1 MGNPLHMGCC
11 LILAL
16 GAVLTAQPSP
26 NPEKAPPSVET
37 PAAAPEKEKIRHM
50 LHPVPEGFL
59 TYMGPNTP
67 VAAKF
72 RFGSFG
78 MAYVA
83 SPITTESEDLH
94 LLRKGDHL
102 LFKKEG
108 QGWRFASKD
117 SLPPGPNMAQLSME
131 GRKSPDTEGK
141 PIAPQSFTRADD
153 EERQI
158 TGHQMDEKGN
168 LYWIARDA
176 IYRNTEGGWR
186 LAWTFPKELWERRK
200 NPGCCGYVAVLPKN
214 RLALVGTTD
223 AFIKI
228 LELPDPP
235 SAVTA
240 GGASPSQTAE
250 PKLLGS
256 ISYQS
261 IGFEDLD
268 ASKTP
273 LVNFSSMPFLATDEC
288 LYFYLGNLGR
298 FFRLR
303 LDSFSLTELD
313 TPWVALMD
321 SNTWGGYT
329 SRKWRPSENPP
340 AYPVMPWTIAF
351 APRPDGTAH
360 ARALM
365 WNMEPAVIYSFELGP
380 EGSSIKAEIH
390 MEAEMPEPIVLSD
403 PQGNLVPI
411 KSFLR
416 PDPATSPRT
425 SQRAL
430 PTPTA
435 GNRLLT
441 QPSTAL
447 KEN

>member
-16 GAVLTAQPSP
+16 GAVLTAQPP
-26 NPEKAPPSVET
+26 PAPEKAPPSAET
-37 PAAAPEKEKIRHM
+37 PAAPPEKGKNRHM
-50 LHPVPEGFL
+50 LRPVPEGFL

-83 SPITTESEDLH
+83 SPITTDSEDLH
-94 LLRKGDHL
+94 LIRQNRHL

-108 QGWRFASKD
+108 QGWRFVSRD
-117 SLPPGPNMAQLSME
+117 SLPPGPNRAQLSM
-131 GRKSPDTEGK
+131 DEGK
-141 PIAPQSFTRADD
+141 STDAGAQGAPQSFTRVTD

-168 LYWIARDA
+168 LYWIARETL
-176 IYRNTEGGWR
+176 YRYTKGGWR
-186 LAWTFPKELWERRK
+186 LLWNFPKEFTERRK
-200 NPGCCGYVAVLPKN
+200 EPTCLGHVAILPKN

-235 SAVTA
+235 PAVGA
-240 GGASPSQTAE
+240 GDVPAN
-250 PKLLGS
+250 PKLLRS
-256 ISYQS
+256 ISYES

-268 ASKTP
+268 GGKIP
-273 LVNFSSMPFLATDEC
+273 LVHFSSMPFLATDEF
-288 LYFYLGNLGR
+288 LYFHLGFIGR
-298 FFRLR
+298 FFRLK

-313 TPWVALMD
+313 TPWVTRMD
-321 SNTWGGYT
+321 SDTWGHGIP
-329 SRKWRPSENPP
+329 RKWRPSENPP
-340 AYPVMPWTIAF
+340 AYPVLPWTIAF
-351 APRPDGTAH
+351 APRPDGTVH

-365 WNMEPAVIYSFELGP
+365 WNMEPAVIYSFELGA

-425 SQRAL
+425 SSSIIDEPGAR
-430 PTPTA
+430 
-435 GNRLLT
+435 
-441 QPSTAL
+441 
-447 KEN
+447 

>member
-11 LILAL
+11 LILTL
-16 GAVLTAQPSP
+16 GAVLTAQPP
-26 NPEKAPPSVET
+26 PHPEKALPSAET
-37 PAAAPEKEKIRHM
+37 PAAPPEKEKIRHM
-50 LHPVPEGFL
+50 LRPVSEGFL
-59 TYMGPNTP
+59 TFMGPNTP

-78 MAYVA
+78 MAYVS
-83 SPITTESEDLH
+83 SPVTTDSEDLH
-94 LLRKGDHL
+94 LIRQNRHL

-108 QGWRFASKD
+108 QGWRFVSKD
-117 SLPPGPNMAQLSME
+117 SLPPGPNMAQLSMD
-131 GRKSPDTEGK
+131 GAKSPDATDK
-141 PIAPQSFTRADD
+141 PIAPKSFTRVSD

-186 LAWTFPKELWERRK
+186 LLWTFPKELWERRK
-200 NPGCCGYVAVLPKN
+200 NPGCRGYVAVLSKN
-214 RLALVGTTD
+214 RIALVGTTD

-228 LELPDPP
+228 LELPEPP

-240 GGASPSQTAE
+240 GGASPSQAAE

-268 ASKTP
+268 ASQTP

-288 LYFYLGNLGR
+288 LYFYLGHLGR

-351 APRPDGTAH
+351 APGADGTAH

-390 MEAEMPEPIVLSD
+390 MEAEMPEPIVLPD
-403 PQGNLVPI
+403 PQGDLVPI
-411 KSFLR
+411 KSLLR
-416 PDPATSPRT
+416 PDPAASPQNPAQP
-425 SQRAL
+425 SL
-430 PTPTA
+430 TPKATDK
-435 GNRLLT
+435 LTT
-441 QPSTAL
+441 QPSTL
-447 KEN
+447 PKEN

>member
-1 MGNPLHMGCC
+1 MGNPLCMGCC
-11 LILAL
+11 LVLAL
-16 GAVLTAQPSP
+16 GAVLTAQPPSA
-26 NPEKAPPSVET
+26 PEKAPASAKT
-37 PAAAPEKEKIRHM
+37 PGAPPEKEKIRHM
-50 LHPVPEGFL
+50 LRPVSEEFL
-59 TYMGPNTP
+59 TFVGPNTP

-78 MAYVA
+78 MAYVS
-83 SPITTESEDLH
+83 SPVTTDSEELH
-94 LLRKGDHL
+94 LIRKSRHL

-108 QGWRFASKD
+108 QGWRFVSKD
-117 SLPPGPNMAQLSME
+117 SLPPGPNMAQLSM
-131 GRKSPDTEGK
+131 GGGKSPDAADK
-141 PIAPQSFTRADD
+141 PIAPQSFTRISD

-168 LYWIARDA
+168 LYWIGRETL
-176 IYRNTEGGWR
+176 YRHTEGGWR
-186 LAWTFPKELWERRK
+186 LLWNFPKELTERRN
-200 NPGCCGYVAVLPKN
+200 NPSCRGYVAILPRN
-214 RLALVGTTD
+214 RIALVGTTD

-228 LELPDPP
+228 LELPH
-235 SAVTA
+235 AETA
-240 GGASPSQTAE
+240 ESVLAAPQTAE

-261 IGFEDLD
+261 IGFEDFNP
-268 ASKTP
+268 SKTP

-288 LYFYLGNLGR
+288 LYFYIGNLGR
-298 FFRLR
+298 FFRMR
-303 LDSFSLTELD
+303 LDSFSLNELD

-340 AYPVMPWTIAF
+340 VYPVLPWTIAF
-351 APRPDGTAH
+351 APRPDGTVH

-365 WNMEPAVIYSFELGP
+365 WNMDPAVIYSFELGS

-390 MEAEMPEPIVLSD
+390 MEAEMPEPIVLLD

-411 KSFLR
+411 ENFIR
-416 PDPATSPRT
+416 PDPAASPQTSK
-425 SQRAL
+425 RAL

-435 GNRLLT
+435 GNHPLT
-441 QPSTAL
+441 QPSTSL

>member
-1 MGNPLHMGCC
+1 MRNPRHMGCC

-16 GAVLTAQPSP
+16 GAALTAQPPP
-26 NPEKAPPSVET
+26 NPDKAPPSTET
-37 PAAAPEKEKIRHM
+37 PAAPPEKEKTRHM
-50 LHPVPEGFL
+50 LRPVPEGFL
-59 TYMGPNTP
+59 TFMGPNTP

-83 SPITTESEDLH
+83 SPITTDSEDLH
-94 LLRKGDHL
+94 LIRKGGHL

-108 QGWRFASKD
+108 QGWRFVSKD
-117 SLPPGPNMAQLSME
+117 SLPPGPNRAQLGMD
-131 GRKSPDTEGK
+131 GRKSPDATDK
-141 PIAPQSFTRADD
+141 PTAPQSFTRLSD

-168 LYWIARDA
+168 LYWIARESL
-176 IYRNTEGGWR
+176 YRYTKEGWR
-186 LAWTFPKELWERRK
+186 LLWNFPKALTERRK
-200 NPGCCGYVAVLPKN
+200 EPVCHGYVAVLPKN
-214 RLALVGTTD
+214 RIALVGTTD

-228 LELPDPP
+228 LELPDPRAAEIAAGP
-235 SAVTA
+235 ST
-240 GGASPSQTAE
+240 PQTKE
-250 PKLLGS
+250 PRLLGS

-298 FFRLR
+298 FFRMR

-340 AYPVMPWTIAF
+340 AYPVLPWTIAF

-365 WNMEPAVIYSFELGP
+365 WNMEPAVIYGFELGL

-390 MEAEMPEPIVLSD
+390 MEAEMPEPIVLPD

-411 KSFLR
+411 KSFVR
-416 PDPATSPRT
+416 PDPAASPQT
-425 SQRAL
+425 SQRTL
-430 PTPTA
+430 PTPTT
-435 GNRLLT
+435 GNHLLT
-441 QPSTAL
+441 QPPIFP